1 MPKDRDGLA
10 AWRAL
15 LLAHSRAV
23 RAIEE
28 DLDRAGVIP
37 LTWYDVLLEL
47 NAAPQGR
54 LRMQELGLR
63 AVLSR
68 TRVSRL
74 VGELEGKGLV
84 SREPDPDDGRAWFA
98 GITPAG
104 RAALKQA
111 APVYLDG
118 IAQHFTAHLT
128 PAEQDAIAGGLQR
141 VVDAHALRIDPRR

>member
-1 MPKDRDGLA
+1 MKDHDKLA

-47 NAAPQGR
+47 NAASQRR
-54 LRMQELGLR
+54 LRMQDLGLR

-74 VGELEGKGLV
+74 VSELEDKGLV
-84 SREPDPDDGRAWFA
+84 EREPDPEDGRAWFA
-98 GITPAG
+98 SITAAG

-111 APVYLDG
+111 APIYLAG
-118 IAQHFTAHLT
+118 IAEHFTAHLT
-128 PAEQDAIAGGLQR
+128 EAEQTAIACGLQR
-141 VVDAHALRIDPRR
+141 VVDAHTLRLDPRR